1 MKWKSANGKWTV
13 EEDKLKREPDWD
25 DPYDTVAMVSAS
37 DGWTVAYA
45 SIGVNGRLHTGDY
58 MTKWEYFVP
67 KTIEAK
73 AFSMLRAMYK
83 AKKPASKGKAQLP
96 YQYAVIVATRTGK
109 DPKPTFY
116 RTYNTAADHANK
128 IWATM
133 PKTMKDNGAFVNL
146 GRLEK
151 SKDNV
156 KDIPERFSYSLLA
169 TVNHDRPKLKIR
181 R

>member
-13 EEDKLKREPDWD
+13 EEDELRHKTDWNNGSS
-25 DPYDTVAMVSAS
+25 YVAKISAT
-37 DGWTVAYA
+37 DGWRIAYA
-45 SIGVNGRLHTGDY
+45 VIDVDGTITTGISN
-58 MTKWEYFVP
+58 TTWEYFVP

-83 AKKPASKGKAQLP
+83 AKKPVSKGKAQLP

-146 GRLEK
+146 GRLER
-151 SKDNV
+151 SKDSV
-156 KDIPERFSYSLLA
+156 KDIPERFRYSLLA
-169 TVNHDRPKLKIR
+169 TVNNDRPKLKIR